1 MKQFLAI
8 ILTIFGLNVRSLQAE
23 TVVIM
28 GSDTIGAK
36 AALHL
41 AEAFK
46 AKMEAIDREVG
57 FEISAEGSSAGV
69 VSITE
74 CHADIG
80 MTSRAPSTKEV
91 ARAKAVGV

>member
-57 FEISAEGSSAGV
+57 FEK
-69 VSITE
+69 
-74 CHADIG
+74 IG
-80 MTSRAPSTKEV
+80 RAHV
-91 ARAKAVGV
+91 